1 MKVRSNAQRLAA
13 RIAGRLLLALLLF
26 APLSL
31 LSPFSGIADARTLVL
46 DCTFGTPGKEWRT
59 PDRRTFIVN
68 LDRGPEYYQGAYRV
82 RITQSRISFYAS
94 GTNGNYELFEMDRF
108 TGALTGDFLRE
119 PLRGQ
124 CTKASQQF

>member
-1 MKVRSNAQRLAA
+1 MKKRASVRRFTV
-13 RIAGRLLLALLLF
+13 RIAQSLPPAAMLF
-26 APLSL
+26 ASLSL
-31 LSPFSGIADARTLVL
+31 LWPSLSVADARSLVL
-46 DCTFGTPGKEWRT
+46 DCTFRYPWKEWRS
-59 PDRRTFIVN
+59 PERRTFIVD

-82 RITQSRISFYAS
+82 RIIQSRISFYAS

-119 PLRGQ
+119 TIRGQ